1 MESDQLESLFEPGKS
16 TTPLPRYA
24 VPPTCHMPW
33 LIHYSDNDVE
43 VIKSPQAFEE
53 YWSQVVVAA
62 ERTEEV
68 YDPEQEPLPDH
79 PYFSLDVP
87 TLHGKIDAAL
97 EDLWISLQGF

>member
-16 TTPLPRYA
+16 TTPLP
-24 VPPTCHMPW
+24 
-33 LIHYSDNDVE
+33 SDNDVE